1 MFKKVE
7 IFTDGSCLGNP
18 GPGGYAAIL
27 RYKNYEKS
35 LTAGFHCTTN
45 NRMEL
50 MAVIIALEA
59 LTQPSHVYLSTD
71 SQYVRLGIQCW
82 IHNWKKNSWNTR
94 KKNPVKNLELWQRLI
109 QTSNDHIIQWNWVKS
124 HSGHLENE
132 RCNELARQAAKQP
145 HFHDKG
151 YYNAI

>member
-1 MFKKVE
+1 MLKKVE

-35 LTAGFHCTTN
+35 LTAGFHLTTN

-59 LTQPSHVYLSTD
+59 LNQPCYVSLSTD
-71 SQYVRLGIQCW
+71 SQYVRLGIQSW
-82 IHNWKKNSWNTR
+82 IYHWKKNSWNT
-94 KKNPVKNLELWQRLI
+94 KKKIR
-109 QTSNDHIIQWNWVKS
+109 SKM
-124 HSGHLENE
+124 
-132 RCNELARQAAKQP
+132 
-145 HFHDKG
+145 
-151 YYNAI
+151 